1 MDKKISIYDSFCCT
15 ADKCPITCC
24 QEWKITVDTDT
35 ENRWK
40 QAGNTREGKNLYEAI
55 TDKDN
60 ARVIK
65 LNKDHECPFL
75 TEKSL
80 CSLVL
85 EFGDE
90 MLSETCATFPRQ
102 VLVFSDY
109 KEYSLA
115 ACCPEVINLLLEA
128 KQITIPKGPSS
139 AFLPK
144 VRETLI
150 MLLDRPELS
159 LEKGLMAGFFLL
171 LNLYEENPEGLDI
184 WKEQGNRKARQI
196 LEQFW
201 DTDYLKELSETMDQM
216 VFKETDTFMERNE
229 WYLDLVENYRKEN
242 LYRQFLDKTVP
253 VAESIS
259 GIKRRLTEKYLVES
273 RGSALR
279 PWDRFFINYLKQEI
293 FGGFLHPDR
302 NFEESIMAF
311 QWIVL
316 TFAAIQQSI
325 WLLWFAKNGDT
336 TKEPVIYEEVREAVV
351 ILSRMTGYDDEDI
364 KEYLQNSFET
374 KIWDWGY
381 MALLL
386 GNCRYPILNNLI
398 IQF

>member
-1 MDKKISIYDSFCCT
+1 MDKKSSIYDSFYCT

-24 QEWKITVDTDT
+24 QEWKITVDADT

-40 QAGNTREGKNLYEAI
+40 QAGHTKAGKNLCGAI
-55 TDKDN
+55 TVKDD
-60 ARVIK
+60 AHVIK
-65 LNKDHECPFL
+65 LNMNQKCPFL
-75 TEKSL
+75 TEKKL

-85 EFGDE
+85 EFGDG
-90 MLSETCATFPRQ
+90 MLSETCTAFPRQ
-102 VLVFSDY
+102 VLAFPDH

-115 ACCPEVINLLLEA
+115 ACCPEVVDLLKEA
-128 KQITIPKGPSS
+128 KQLTFPSDSS
-139 AFLPK
+139 AFLPR

-171 LNLYEENPEGLDI
+171 LNLYEKNPEGLDTG
-184 WKEQGNRKARQI
+184 KGPENRKGREI

-201 DTDYLKELSETMDQM
+201 NPAYLKELSKTMDRM

-253 VAESIS
+253 AAESIS
-259 GIKRRLTEKYLVES
+259 GEKRRLTESYLVKS
-273 RGSALR
+273 RGVVLR
-279 PWDRFFINYLKQEI
+279 PWDSFFINYLKQEI
-293 FGGFLHPDR
+293 YGGFLHPDR
-302 NFEESIMAF
+302 DFKGSIMAF

-316 TFAAIQQSI
+316 TFAATQQSI
-325 WLLWFAKNGDT
+325 WLLWFAKNDGKT
-336 TKEPVIYEEVREAVV
+336 EKAVVYEDVREAVV

-364 KEYLQNSFET
+364 EEYLQNSFET

-381 MALLL
+381 LALLL
-386 GNCRYPILNNLI
+386 GNCIM
-398 IQF
+398 